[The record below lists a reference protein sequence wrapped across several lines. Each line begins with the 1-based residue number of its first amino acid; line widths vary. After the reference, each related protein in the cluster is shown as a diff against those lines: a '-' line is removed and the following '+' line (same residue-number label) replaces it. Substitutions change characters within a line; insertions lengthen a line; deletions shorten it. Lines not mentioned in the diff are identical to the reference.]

1 MERLNDRRVVE
12 HSGITANGIRK
23 WGMFLLAA
31 SVVGRAL
38 IQFRMFGINS
48 FADDKL
54 LDVVNNNMIL
64 ATAAIVMQACG
75 ACAVC
80 IYAFLLVEG
89 IRNTSNIKM
98 YFLRILG
105 IAVISEIPYNLAFS
119 GKLLNFSS
127 CNPMF
132 GLVICMLML
141 WFYKAFPGYKLQNVL
156 YKLAATVGAIM
167 WCSIL
172 VFDEREGLC
181 TVVVALTLWAF
192 QKKPQFRVYA
202 GAMAA
207 ILCSIISPIYMIAPV
222 AFLLLHSY
230 NGEKGESNTTL
241 NYLSYPVMLIVVTL
255 IGVIVF

>member
-1 MERLNDRRVVE
+1 MERLNDRRVVQR
-12 HSGITANGIRK
+12 SGITANGIRM

-31 SVVGRAL
+31 SVIGRSL
-38 IQFRMFGINS
+38 IQYKLFGINS
-48 FADDKL
+48 FVDDKL
-54 LDVVNNNMIL
+54 LDLVNSNMIL

-119 GKLLNFSS
+119 GKFLNFSS
-127 CNPMF
+127 CNPTF

-141 WFYKAFPGYKLQNVL
+141 WFYKAFPGYKLQNLL
-156 YKLAATVGAIM
+156 YKLAATFGAIM
-167 WCSIL
+167 WCNIL

-181 TVVVALTLWAF
+181 TVIISLTLWAF
-192 QKKPQFRVYA
+192 QKKPQMRVYA
-202 GAMAA
+202 GAIAA
-207 ILCSIISPIYMIAPV
+207 ILCSIIYPFYMIAPV

-230 NGEKGESNTTL
+230 NGEKGESNPTL
-241 NYLSYPVMLIVVTL
+241 NYLSYPVMLIVITL
-255 IGVIVF
+255 IGVIAF